1 MPAMARLDDKV
12 AVVTGAAHGLG
23 RAIAE
28 RLAGE
33 GATVVL
39 GDVDAPALDR
49 TGARIVGK
57 GGRASGVVG
66 DVTEEEPAARLIA
79 AAVERGGRL
88 DILVN
93 NVGGSRNARIWEM
106 AVADWDFTLRLNLR
120 STFLCTRAAVPHM
133 MKRRYGRIVCI
144 SSGAREGT
152 PWTAY
157 YQGGSAYSA
166 AKAGVHGFIR
176 DVALELAEHGI
187 NVNAVAPGPIDTERV
202 GEALRRMNET
212 VEYSPN
218 RMTPLRRLGQQVCR
232 EGVPQAVRMHGSVA
246 RNQAGVQLHNAAC
259 APVGKPRTQVI
270 RKESFFPRLNGTH
283 CEILLQRSRRG
294 RSIRNL
300 PFLATLATHQQPTV
314 GEVYVGQFQPNEF
327 AHAQPAAIEQFEG
340 PLVRASQFLLQPPA
354 SCIAGIADHSTQI
367 RFGLLRTLA
376 PGWCW

>member
-1 MPAMARLDDKV
+1 MMPFATIMPGMARLDGKV

-23 RAIAE
+23 RAIAA
-28 RLAGE
+28 RLGAE
-33 GATVVL
+33 GARLVL
-39 GDVDAPALDR
+39 GDIDGSALER
-49 TGARIVGK
+49 AVAEIAAS
-57 GGRASGVVG
+57 GGRATGVVG
-66 DVTEEEPAARLIA
+66 DVTEEEPAARLIG
-79 AAVERGGRL
+79 AAVEREGRL

-106 AVADWDFTLRLNLR
+106 TAADWDFTLRLNLR

-218 RMTPLRRLGQQVCR
+218 RMTPLRRLGRPEEVAD
-232 EGVPQAVRMHGSVA
+232 AV
-246 RNQAGVQLHNAAC
+246 L
-259 APVGKPRTQVI
+259 
-270 RKESFFPRLNGTH
+270 
-283 CEILLQRSRRG
+283 
-294 RSIRNL
+294 
-300 PFLATLATHQQPTV
+300 FLASDEATYITGHTLAVT
-314 GEVYVGQFQPNEF
+314 GG
-327 AHAQPAAIEQFEG
+327 
-340 PLVRASQFLLQPPA
+340 R
-354 SCIAGIADHSTQI
+354 
-367 RFGLLRTLA
+367 
-376 PGWCW
+376 

>member
-1 MPAMARLDDKV
+1 MTRFATIMPGMARLDGKV

-23 RAIAE
+23 RAIAA
-28 RLAGE
+28 RLGAE
-33 GATVVL
+33 GARLVL
-39 GDVDAPALDR
+39 GDIDGSALER
-49 TGARIVGK
+49 VVAEIAAS
-57 GGRASGVVG
+57 GGRVTGVVG
-66 DVTEEEPAARLIA
+66 DVTEEEPAARLIGS
-79 AAVERGGRL
+79 AVEREGRL

-93 NVGGSRNARIWEM
+93 NVGGSRNARVWEM
-106 AVADWDFTLRLNLR
+106 TVADWDFTLRLNLR

-218 RMTPLRRLGQQVCR
+218 RMTPLRRLGRPDEVAD
-232 EGVPQAVRMHGSVA
+232 AV
-246 RNQAGVQLHNAAC
+246 L
-259 APVGKPRTQVI
+259 
-270 RKESFFPRLNGTH
+270 
-283 CEILLQRSRRG
+283 
-294 RSIRNL
+294 
-300 PFLATLATHQQPTV
+300 FLASDEATYITGHTLAVT
-314 GEVYVGQFQPNEF
+314 GG
-327 AHAQPAAIEQFEG
+327 
-340 PLVRASQFLLQPPA
+340 R
-354 SCIAGIADHSTQI
+354 
-367 RFGLLRTLA
+367 
-376 PGWCW
+376 

>member
-1 MPAMARLDDKV
+1 MGRVDGKV
-12 AVVTGAAHGLG
+12 AVVTGAANGLG

-33 GATVVL
+33 GARVVL
-39 GDVDAPALDR
+39 GDIDAAGLER
-49 TGARIVGK
+49 AVAGIAQVG
-57 GGRASGVVG
+57 GETVSTVG
-66 DVTEEEPAARLIA
+66 DVTEEEPAARLIET
-79 AAVERGGRL
+79 AVARWGRL

-106 AVADWDFTLRLNLR
+106 TAADWDFTLRLNLR

-133 MKRRYGRIVCI
+133 MKRRYGRIVCL

-202 GEALRRMNET
+202 GDALRRLNET

-218 RMTPLRRLGQQVCR
+218 RMTPLRRLGRPEEVAD
-232 EGVPQAVRMHGSVA
+232 AV
-246 RNQAGVQLHNAAC
+246 L
-259 APVGKPRTQVI
+259 
-270 RKESFFPRLNGTH
+270 
-283 CEILLQRSRRG
+283 
-294 RSIRNL
+294 
-300 PFLATLATHQQPTV
+300 FLASDEATYITGHTLAVT
-314 GEVYVGQFQPNEF
+314 GG
-327 AHAQPAAIEQFEG
+327 
-340 PLVRASQFLLQPPA
+340 R
-354 SCIAGIADHSTQI
+354 
-367 RFGLLRTLA
+367 
-376 PGWCW
+376 